1 LQKKQLKI
9 LQQVQAYFLKRNK
22 TVFHSMN
29 LTLICTGEYPDQ
41 HAAAIRHSTLAKGL
55 VEQGHT
61 VTVLVLT
68 PQEWNGKE
76 SINYFGAEYK
86 CLNFYKGESKFLIA
100 FSELKATLKAK
111 KILQQ
116 QSAAKKLDAVVIF
129 TIDVL
134 PIYFLLNSL
143 HKMGVKV
150 FHERTEL
157 PYAVASQSARKQRK
171 LKYYLDKLLPKFDGV
186 FVISNKLV
194 QYIGQYNKATKKL
207 VTLVDLSFF
216 KTEKKSPYPFPY
228 IGYCGTISGNKD
240 GVPILIEAFASI
252 TNKFP
257 GLKLVLVGNNANKAA
272 IKETLDAIEKYQL
285 QDKVIFTGRIERDM
299 MPVILCNAEIL
310 VVSKPDNEQN
320 SGNFPI
326 KIGEYLATGVPVV
339 VTSVGEI
346 PLFIKDG
353 ESGYLATPGSASSFA
368 KKMEDALS
376 NKEKA
381 TAAGLNGRRI
391 AEENFDYRKVSK
403 AMADYIEET
412 VKSK

>member
-1 LQKKQLKI
+1 
-9 LQQVQAYFLKRNK
+9 
-22 TVFHSMN
+22 
-29 LTLICTGEYPDQ
+29 
-41 HAAAIRHSTLAKGL
+41 
-55 VEQGHT
+55 
-61 VTVLVLT
+61 
-68 PQEWNGKE
+68 
-76 SINYFGAEYK
+76 
-86 CLNFYKGESKFLIA
+86 
-100 FSELKATLKAK
+100 
-111 KILQQ
+111 
-116 QSAAKKLDAVVIF
+116 
-129 TIDVL
+129 
-134 PIYFLLNSL
+134 
-143 HKMGVKV
+143 MGVKV

-157 PYAVASQSARKQRK
+157 PYAVASQSAIRQQM
-171 LKYYLDKLLPKFDGV
+171 LTYYLNKLLPKFDGV

-216 KTEKKSPYPFPY
+216 TTEKQSPYSFPY

-240 GVPILIEAFASI
+240 GVPILIEAFAGI
-252 TNKFP
+252 TSKFP
-257 GLKLVLVGNNANKAA
+257 SLKLVLVGNNSNKAG

-285 QDKVIFTGRIERDM
+285 QDKVIFTGLIERDM

-353 ESGYLATPGSASSFA
+353 ESGYLATPGSAASFA
-368 KKMEDALS
+368 QKMEEALG

-403 AMADYIEET
+403 VMADYIQEIRS
-412 VKSK
+412 SK